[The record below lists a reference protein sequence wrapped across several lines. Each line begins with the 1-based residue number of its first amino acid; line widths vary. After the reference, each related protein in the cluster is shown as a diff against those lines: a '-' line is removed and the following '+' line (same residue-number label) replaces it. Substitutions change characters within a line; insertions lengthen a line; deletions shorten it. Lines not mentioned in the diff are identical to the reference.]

1 MRIGLFMMV
10 LAWLVAA
17 PFVRAQVQGAPYGP
31 DTPPEEEPVRRNRRP
46 QGDRPIDKVFFGGN
60 FGLQVG
66 AVTYINLAP
75 IVGYK
80 VTDRYR
86 VGGGINYIYT
96 NYFGQKG
103 YHLIGGRLFQQFFVW
118 KGILLH
124 AEYEFMDYPTG
135 YTDATGKE
143 LHNISNAFNVGA
155 GYQQNF
161 GRRAFTNI
169 IILYNVIHDRNNTIY
184 NTPWSLRF
192 TVGF

>member
-1 MRIGLFMMV
+1 MVVLGWLFT
-10 LAWLVAA
+10 A
-17 PFVRAQVQGAPYGP
+17 PIIHAQVQLSPYGTEP
-31 DTPPEEEPVRRNRRP
+31 PPEQEQVPRNKRP
-46 QGDRPIDKVFFGGN
+46 PGERPIDKVFFGGN

-66 AVTYINLAP
+66 SVTYVNLAP

-80 VTDRYR
+80 VTERYR
-86 VGGGINYIYT
+86 VGVGINYIYT
-96 NYFGQKG
+96 NYFGQSD
-103 YHLIGGRLFQQFFVW
+103 HLIGGRLFQQFFVW

-135 YTDATGKE
+135 YFKPGGKE
-143 LHNISNAFNVGA
+143 IHNIGNAFNIGA

-161 GRRAFTNI
+161 GRRAFTNVI
-169 IILYNVIHDRNNTIY
+169 VLYNVIHDRNNTIY

>member
-1 MRIGLFMMV
+1 MRFGLFIMV
-10 LAWLVAA
+10 LVWLGLATGLH
-17 PFVRAQVQGAPYGP
+17 AQVQSSPYGP
-31 DTPPEEEPVRRNRRP
+31 DGAPELEQAPKKRPV
-46 QGDRPIDKVFFGGN
+46 GERPIDRVFFGGN

-66 AVTYINLAP
+66 SVTYINLAP

-96 NYFGQKG
+96 NYFGVSD
-103 YHLIGGRLFQQFFVW
+103 HLVGMRFFQQFFVW
-118 KGILLH
+118 KGILTH
-124 AEYEFMDYPTG
+124 AEYEFMNYPTG
-135 YTDATGKE
+135 YTNPSGKE
-143 LHNISNAFNVGA
+143 ISNIANAFNLGA

>member
-1 MRIGLFMMV
+1 MTV
-10 LAWLVAA
+10 PVC
-17 PFVRAQVQGAPYGP
+17 AQDLAPYGP
-31 DTPPEEEPVRRNRRP
+31 DTPPPQPPARRTT
-46 QGDRPIDKVFFGGN
+46 DRPIDKVFFGGN

-66 AVTYINLAP
+66 SVTYVNLAP

-86 VGGGINYIYT
+86 VGVGINYIYT
-96 NYFGQKG
+96 NYFGHAN
-103 YHLIGGRLFQQFFVW
+103 HLIGGRLFQQFFVW

-124 AEYEFMDYPTG
+124 AEYEFMNYPTN
-135 YTDATGKE
+135 YTQPSGKPI
-143 LHNISNAFNVGA
+143 HNIANAFNVGA

-161 GRRAFTNI
+161 GRRAFTNVI
-169 IILYNVIHDRNNTIY
+169 VLYNVIHDRANTIY